1 MYHVEPGAHSELPS
15 SACWHICFLSSQSS
29 HILKVTKMEN
39 LPSPK
44 RKTSLLI
51 QEYSFLSLSRVKF
64 LLSPV
69 TCHVSYIATFWSLR
83 LFGLK
88 TLTKGQRNT
97 FSSVHNPNYVP
108 LTEHK
113 WGATD
118 TSLLRFSIESELMF
132 FSRLVCSRFAN
143 CNQAEENSPS
153 AIKFTF
159 LIVKGWCLKGKK
171 IMLKSLGNKL

>member
-29 HILKVTKMEN
+29 HILKVIKMEN

-44 RKTSLLI
+44 RNTSLLI
-51 QEYSFLSLSRVKF
+51 QEYSFLSLSRSNPNF

-69 TCHVSYIATFWSLR
+69 PCHVSYMAAFWSLR

-88 TLTKGQRNT
+88 TLTKYFYCCARPKLCPTDRAQMRCYWY
-97 FSSVHNPNYVP
+97 FS
-108 LTEHK
+108 TEVFYWK
-113 WGATD
+113 WTD
-118 TSLLRFSIESELMF
+118 F
-132 FSRLVCSRFAN
+132 FLRLVSSRFAN

-159 LIVKGWCLKGKK
+159 LIVEG
-171 IMLKSLGNKL
+171 